1 MALSKEKWAKL
12 RTHNSN
18 VMKGDFVGT
27 LDPKDVRGAYEE
39 SFSEFVQGIIQTR
52 LGRSEDKKGLPIP
65 AYDLSFDQA
74 LKHAY
79 GVDMKTYFKQ
89 MEIFM
94 GTDTLA
100 RVAQRFGNDNL
111 TSSVVQGALIRHS
124 QFDGLNNTSDINS
137 EWRFIIPEMI
147 MAAIRT
153 DYEAS
158 SLHANW
164 IATTQT
170 VNARDIKMP
179 FIKRGNATPR
189 KIEQAESIPFGTV
202 AFGQKSAT
210 LYKVGIGFKMT
221 DELVDQSSLDMLFNF
236 LGEVGTDMSI
246 ASDVEALTVLVNGEQ
261 ADGSESCPVIG
272 TENGS
277 SFAYKDIKRGVSRL
291 ERLKRPVTRILYGE
305 EDGLDIN
312 VLDQF
317 KGFAGGTTLG
327 QINGLMGKI
336 ISLQEDVYVMPS
348 NQLML
353 LAPTKAMAKLK
364 WKGMKTETRRNPQTQ
379 EEEIFVSDYIGF
391 AILRRDGRLI
401 LDKSKAWSGNKF
413 PDYMDIDSRINVS
426 FKSLQG

>member
-1 MALSKEKWAKL
+1 MKVTVEKLNKL
-12 RTHNSN
+12 REHNKA
-18 VMKGDFVGT
+18 VMSGVSGV
-27 LDPKDVRGAYEE
+27 LDNNEVRGIYEE
-39 SFSEFVQGIIQTR
+39 SFADFVNNIIQTR
-52 LGRSEDKKGLPIP
+52 LGRAQDKKGRVIP
-65 AYDLSFDQA
+65 AFDLSFDAA
-74 LKHAY
+74 LRHAY
-79 GVDMKTYFKQ
+79 GVDMRSYLKQ
-89 MEIFM
+89 MEIYM
-94 GTDTLA
+94 GTDTLHS
-100 RVAQRFGNDNL
+100 VASRFGNDNL
-111 TSSVVQGALIRHS
+111 TVSVLSNSLIKHS
-124 QFDGLNNTSDINS
+124 QFDGLNSTGDINS

-158 SLHANW
+158 SLHNNW

-210 LYKVGIGFKMT
+210 LYKVGIGFKLT

-246 ASDVEALTVLVNGEQ
+246 AGDVEALNILVNGEQ
-261 ADGSESCPVIG
+261 EDGSESAPVIG
-272 TENGS
+272 TIDGTTFS
-277 SFAYKDIKRGVSRL
+277 YKDIKRGVSRL

-305 EDGLDIN
+305 DDGLDIN
-312 VLDQF
+312 LLEQF

-336 ISLQEDVYVMPS
+336 LSLQEDVYVMPT

-364 WKGMKTETRRNPQTQ
+364 WKGMKTETRRNPQNQ
-379 EEEIFVSDYIGF
+379 EDEIFVSDYIGF

-401 LDKSKAWSGNKF
+401 LDKSIPYAQNGF
-413 PDYMDIDSRINVS
+413 PSYMDIDSRIGVS
-426 FKSLQG
+426 FKHIQG